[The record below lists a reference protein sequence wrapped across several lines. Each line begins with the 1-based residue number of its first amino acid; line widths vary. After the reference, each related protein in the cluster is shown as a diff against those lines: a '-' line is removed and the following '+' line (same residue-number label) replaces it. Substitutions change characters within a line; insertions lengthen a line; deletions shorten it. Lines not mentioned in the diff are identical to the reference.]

1 MAFEKICINGLEIL
15 RVPELQKYGVDAFF
29 TTRRYINSNDF
40 NLGYKWANSK
50 EEVDKNFLILFK
62 NLEID
67 YRNIYYAKQVH
78 KNDIII
84 VEKGFNFFEYTQENE
99 ADGLIT
105 QKSGITLITFHADCI
120 PIYIYDKEKKIIALI
135 HSGWRGSLQHISKRA
150 IDILI
155 SQFKCNIS
163 NLIVV
168 IGPGICKEHFE
179 VGEEVYDAFLQEF
192 GSDICIYHE
201 ERYYL
206 DLKKAIEKDLLGNGL
221 KKEQIIVSDMCTYE
235 KEDLFFSYRR
245 DFKSPEKLG
254 SMVAL
259 MRMVG

>member
-1 MAFEKICINGLEIL
+1 MAFEKICIDGLEIF
-15 RVPELQKYGVDAFF
+15 RITEFEKYGVYAFF
-29 TTRRYINSNDF
+29 TTRRYINSNCF
-40 NLGYKWANSK
+40 NLSYKWANSK
-50 EEVDKNFLILFK
+50 EEIDKNFFILFK
-62 NLEID
+62 SLEID

-78 KNDIII
+78 KNDIIV
-84 VEKGFNFFEYTQENE
+84 VEKGFDFFEYNQENE

-105 QKSGITLITFHADCI
+105 QKSGITLMTFHADCI
-120 PIYIYDKEKKIIALI
+120 PVYIFDKEKRIISLI

-155 SQFKCNIS
+155 LQFKSNIS
-163 NLIVV
+163 NLIVA

-179 VGEEVYDAFLQEF
+179 VGKEVYDAFLQEF
-192 GSDICIYHE
+192 GSDICIHHE
-201 ERYYL
+201 VKFYV
-206 DLKKAIEKDLLGNGL
+206 DLKKAIEKDLLEVGL

-245 DFKSPEKLG
+245 DFKTPEKLG

-259 MRMVG
+259 MRMVR